1 MRTRNFSRDSSS
13 SKKMVY
19 HHDIPSATTRLPGG
33 VTGGF
38 LSTSRIT
45 GSCYVIEE
53 EQPSD
58 CQLDDN
64 GNNQL
69 SELVISS
76 GTTGVGKDVKF
87 VEKDHYKSDIYSDNN
102 NVNHVPRKL
111 FPSHDSVNKNN
122 ALASSQ
128 NVSSCEHLDST
139 SSNGE
144 ADFQSQRVSSKTSF
158 HDLPQQHT
166 TSSERRPHLKS
177 GHLVLIL
184 PEHQVN
190 LVNPN
195 PDCPYFSSWKTLPPR
210 CPVMTLPPRC
220 PVMVKIYDRGFEKY
234 AIISCTRRQLALPP
248 ICLKLK
254 HSYVT
259 QSTSNPSCFS
269 VVVDSSEGK
278 TFTFEATNPDM
289 AQDWMQALA
298 LTDSSVNW
306 NSRTLN
312 SCEKSGETA
321 KQTQYLTTH
330 SKTSPAVLNLSDLT
344 LMPVLSECVEEEE

>member
-1 MRTRNFSRDSSS
+1 MRTRTFSRDSSRL
-13 SKKMVY
+13 KKMVY

-38 LSTSRIT
+38 LTTSRIP

-53 EQPSD
+53 EPPSD

-64 GNNQL
+64 GNNQP

-76 GTTGVGKDVKF
+76 STTGLGKDLKF
-87 VEKDHYKSDIYSDNN
+87 VEKDNYKSITNSDNN
-102 NVNHVPRKL
+102 NVNLLPRKL
-111 FPSHDSVNKNN
+111 LPSYDSINKNN
-122 ALASSQ
+122 ALASLE
-128 NVSSCEHLDST
+128 NVSSCENLDSS

-144 ADFQSQRVSSKTSF
+144 ADFQSQRVSNKTSF

-166 TSSERRPHLKS
+166 TASVHMPHLKS
-177 GHLVLIL
+177 GHLIMII

-190 LVNPN
+190 LVNPK
-195 PDCPYFSSWKTLPPR
+195 PDCPYFSSLK
-210 CPVMTLPPRC
+210 TLPPRC

-234 AIISCTRRQLALPP
+234 AIISCTRRQLAVPP

-254 HSYVT
+254 HSYIT
-259 QSTSNPSCFS
+259 QSSTNPSCFS

-278 TFTFEATNPDM
+278 TFTFEATNPDV
-289 AQDWMQALA
+289 AKEWMQALA

-306 NSRTLN
+306 NSRTPS
-312 SCEKSGETA
+312 SCDKPGVSV
-321 KQTQYLTTH
+321 KQTQYVMTH
-330 SKTSPAVLNLSDLT
+330 TKSSAVALHLSDLP